1 MISKRRPAI
10 HTPFTIRPVFYVLAV
25 LLLNLF
31 CAQPLHAADALR
43 KARLLMTDE
52 GPWEISAKTLTYN
65 HKEKIYIA
73 EGDVVITKNGQFLQA
88 QKATYDVDSGD
99 VEALGDIRL
108 KSGDDILTGER
119 GSFNLK
125 TKAGRMDNGHL
136 FLSGNNYYLS
146 GEIIEKLNGDT
157 YRLKGCKL
165 TTCDGDSPAWS
176 ITGAEVEVT
185 IEGYGKI
192 KHAAFRVRDVPILYF
207 PYMMFSA
214 KTKRQTG
221 LLLPNLG
228 YSGRNGVDTEV
239 PFFWAIS
246 DQTDATF
253 YQRYMSKRGYMQ
265 GLEFRYLSDED
276 SKGDFLFDIL
286 SDRKDKKDMNNIEE
300 LKISPYERTNSTRYW
315 FRSRVDQDLSPEL
328 TARLDVDLV
337 SDQDYLKEFESGLFG
352 FEARPNLAE
361 EFGRPLEEERS
372 PTRRSAFRLSR
383 DSENYSLQAASSYS
397 QRPEDPD
404 PNETPQTLG
413 SLNFILLPEKLMN
426 LPIYFNLESDYDY
439 VWRDEGEKGHRISIS
454 PELRFPLWLFDRYLE
469 FEPRIRYLFNS
480 QWINDSA
487 EEENHLSKGAYE
499 VGARLAASAE
509 RIYNLGWMNT
519 TKLKHKISP
528 VLSYAYQVR
537 HDDEGQSPWF
547 EPIENNFGI
556 DKIGNLISLSLDN
569 FFDARIENKKGHAYY
584 RRWATFSLSQAYN
597 IDEARRNE
605 NPEIEK
611 KPFAPLTASLSVYP
625 TSALDLSWTTAW
637 DHYEKE
643 IPYTILSL
651 NLTVDRSG
659 GRQDLYSIDYMDN
672 QTGQSSLNYWIE
684 VNLAYGFS
692 VGSSLAR
699 DMDLGENISN
709 RYWLQYMSQCWGVKL
724 IGEREDDETSIM
736 LQFHLLGLGD
746 FRAF

>member
-1 MISKRRPAI
+1 
-10 HTPFTIRPVFYVLAV
+10 
-25 LLLNLF
+25 
-31 CAQPLHAADALR
+31 
-43 KARLLMTDE
+43 MTDE
-52 GPWEISAKTLTYN
+52 GPWEISAKTLTYR

-88 QKATYDVDSGD
+88 QKVTYDVDSGD

-125 TKAGRMDNGHL
+125 TKAGRMDNGRL

-176 ITGAEVEVT
+176 ITGSEVEVT

-192 KHAAFRVRDVPILYF
+192 KHAAFRVRDVPLLYF
-207 PYMMFSA
+207 PYMIFSA

-221 LLLPNLG
+221 LLLPRLG
-228 YSGRNGVDTEV
+228 YSGRNGVDIEV

-253 YQRYMSKRGYMQ
+253 YQRYISKRGYMQ
-265 GLEFRYLSDED
+265 GLEFRYLADED

-300 LKISPYERTNSTRYW
+300 VEISPYERTNSTRYW
-315 FRSRVDQDLSPEL
+315 FRSRVDQDLPFGL
-328 TARLDVDLV
+328 VARLDGDLV
-337 SDQDYLKEFESGLFG
+337 SDQDCLREFEGGLFG
-352 FEARPNLAE
+352 FEARPDLAE
-361 EFGRPLEEERS
+361 EFGRPFEEKRS

-383 DSENYSLQAASSYS
+383 DTENYSLQAGSSYN
-397 QRPEDPD
+397 QRPENPSVD
-404 PNETPQTLG
+404 QTSQPLG
-413 SLNFILLPEKLMN
+413 SLDFVLLPEKLMN
-426 LPIYFNLESDYDY
+426 LPIYFNLKSSYDY
-439 VWRDEGEKGHRISIS
+439 VWRDEGEKGHQVSIS

-469 FEPRIRYLFNS
+469 FEPRISYLFNS
-480 QWINDSA
+480 EWIDNPEQDD
-487 EEENHLSKGAYE
+487 NHLYKGAYE
-499 VGARLAASAE
+499 AGARLAASAE
-509 RIYNLGWMNT
+509 RIYDVGWMNA

-528 VLSYAYQVR
+528 VLSYAYEIRQDNEDYR
-537 HDDEGQSPWF
+537 PWF
-547 EPIENNFGI
+547 EPIDRNIPI
-556 DKIGNLISLSLDN
+556 DKIRNLICLSLEN
-569 FFDARIENKKGHAYY
+569 FFDARLVNEKGAVSY
-584 RRWATFSLSQAYN
+584 RQWATFNLRQAYD
-597 IDEARRNE
+597 IDEARRDE

-611 KPFAPLTASLSVYP
+611 KPLAPLTASLSIYP
-625 TSALDLSWTTAW
+625 TSDLDLRWSTAW

-643 IPYTILSL
+643 ISYTVLSL
-651 NLTVDRSG
+651 DLTVDRSG
-659 GRQDLYSIDYMDN
+659 GREDTYEVDYVN
-672 QTGQSSLNYWIE
+672 YKYGQESLNFWID

-692 VGSSLAR
+692 VGSSLER
-699 DMDLGENISN
+699 DLDLSENISN
-709 RYWLQYMSQCWGVKL
+709 RYWLQYKSQCWGVKL
-724 IGEREDDETSIM
+724 IGEREDEETSIM